1 MKTFSILLLIFN
13 AAMLLGQEQ
22 GSILEVEHK
31 RVNQKL
37 ISNEE
42 IYKLMHIIKNDSYD
56 DCLRVDAVHLLDRVN
71 CDTCT
76 KFLINNMELF
86 FSCGDGISDLDQS
99 TFTAC
104 CRP

>member
-37 ISNEE
+37 ISN
-42 IYKLMHIIKNDSYD
+42 
-56 DCLRVDAVHLLDRVN
+56 
-71 CDTCT
+71 
-76 KFLINNMELF
+76 
-86 FSCGDGISDLDQS
+86 
-99 TFTAC
+99 
-104 CRP
+104 